1 MNSHPVLDQWEKVRQ
16 GTLVTLGLFFEDE
29 LVFTPAPGGR
39 SICEIALHIAHEEA
53 IEMLYGMAKVLP
65 ELPDPY
71 PPGDFP
77 TTESIRGALEQVHAR
92 TLAYL
97 RGLDGAA
104 LHTETT
110 LAWGEASTPLMVVQ
124 HMIEH
129 EAHHRGE
136 LSLALGILGRTGF
149 DA

>member
-1 MNSHPVLDQWEKVRQ
+1 M
-16 GTLVTLGLFFEDE
+16 
-29 LVFTPAPGGR
+29 AR
-39 SICEIALHIAHEEA
+39 SS
-53 IEMLYGMAKVLP
+53 
-65 ELPDPY
+65 ELPTPTARRL
-71 PPGDFP
+71 P
-77 TTESIRGALEQVHAR
+77 TTESIEALEQVHAR